1 MYYIFG
7 GKNFMLYRNNF
18 ETFKSNI
25 CHLVKDRGDM
35 DFIIDILKTDKIRIY
50 WDREWYPESFYLLA
64 MIDYLSRE
72 NGLPLCQDYE
82 DIRSCALLEPLYP
95 RDFNLT
101 AKLNRSLDLRK
112 QSMEEAIPEFKRFNI
127 IESEIRDVY

>member
-1 MYYIFG
+1 MN
-7 GKNFMLYRNNF
+7 K
-18 ETFKSNI
+18 
-25 CHLVKDRGDM
+25 
-35 DFIIDILKTDKIRIY
+35 FIVISHTH